1 MSLNIRP
8 LKPLLVNYPHAK
20 KMEAYR
26 FRFAFRIER
35 VFFSFGVEASNQ
47 SENRTPRHCNSV
59 SERQQAWATT
69 TRSLKFFVLYLT
81 SFSSSTSTASFSSPS
96 SSLLIFFSFFLELR
110 SHFIHFWHITNIGY
124 SSQRLEQ
131 PRSAIG
137 SWSIRQDYSDTQN
150 LSETASVS
158 KIAIKINQ
166 GILF

>member
-59 SERQQAWATT
+59 SANKPEQRRLDLWN
-69 TRSLKFFVLYLT
+69 SSFFIWPPSPPQHQLLVLV
-81 SFSSSTSTASFSSPS
+81 SFFLSSY
-96 SSLLIFFSFFLELR
+96 IFSFFLELR

-137 SWSIRQDYSDTQN
+137 SWSIRQDYSDTEN
-150 LSETASVS
+150 LSESASVS
-158 KIAIKINQ
+158 KIATNANQ
-166 GILF
+166 VIPF

>member
-26 FRFAFRIER
+26 FRFAFRIEMI
-35 VFFSFGVEASNQ
+35 FFSFGVEASNH

-110 SHFIHFWHITNIGY
+110 SHFINFWHITNIGY

>member
-59 SERQQAWATT
+59 TERQQAWATT

-81 SFSSSTSTASFSSPS
+81 SFSSSTSTTSFSSPS
-96 SSLLIFFSFFLELR
+96 SSLLIFFSFFLQLR

-166 GILF
+166 VILF

>member
-35 VFFSFGVEASNQ
+35 IFFSFGVEASNH

-59 SERQQAWATT
+59 SERQQAWETT
-69 TRSLKFFVLYLT
+69 TRSLKFLVLYLT
-81 SFSSSTSTASFSSPS
+81 SFSSSTSATRSP
-96 SSLLIFFSFFLELR
+96 LLLPLFLYFFPFFLELR

-150 LSETASVS
+150 LSETASGS
-158 KIAIKINQ
+158 KIAIKGNQ
-166 GILF
+166 VILF